1 MWGYYALPKTHR
13 PSNKNLS
20 VRQEKTP
27 LKLYICKTIIIE
39 ERVMNLRGRRGAMGG
54 VGVGRGRK

>member
-39 ERVMNLRGRRGAMGG
+39 ERVMNLRGRRRAMGG